1 MKKFFKGF
9 FIQLIIN
16 IIAHF
21 IRIIIAFLI
30 IKYAPEPVEPTSF
43 AKDSGWQ
50 ILALLSIITY
60 NIISI
65 VISFMVLRKKDI
77 KLFFGFAAISLINIY
92 YILNFFIK

>member
-16 IIAHF
+16 IIAHL
-21 IRIIIAFLI
+21 IRIIVAILI
-30 IKYAPEPVEPTSF
+30 IKYAPEPIQPTSF

-50 ILALLSIITY
+50 IVALLSIITY

-65 VISFMVLRKKDI
+65 VISFIVLRKKDI
-77 KLFFGFAAISLINIY
+77 KLFFGFVTISVINIY
-92 YILNFFIK
+92 YILTTYL

>member
-1 MKKFFKGF
+1 M
-9 FIQLIIN
+9 
-16 IIAHF
+16 
-21 IRIIIAFLI
+21 I
-30 IKYAPEPVEPTSF
+30 IKYAPEPVHQPTSF

-77 KLFFGFAAISLINIY
+77 KFFFGFAAISVINIY
-92 YILNFFIK
+92 YILTTYL